1 VFFFLESIIHSEK
14 DAFNKQSTKRLMRWR
29 FPAFLCLSIEPCA
42 TSFLFVSNPFKQSII
57 MIEERQ
63 DRQDEQEDPEA
74 SLPVQQQ
81 QEEAAAASIIS
92 TGAALDVED
101 VAALEFCRLIG
112 RLKITPRTGW
122 VRREVPGYESVADHR
137 YAHNFIVVSKASPTL

>member
-1 VFFFLESIIHSEK
+1 
-14 DAFNKQSTKRLMRWR
+14 MRWR
-29 FPAFLCLSIEPCA
+29 FPAFLCLSIEPSA
-42 TSFLFVSNPFKQSII
+42 TSFLFVSNPFKQSFI
-57 MIEERQ
+57 MIEHQGTERL
-63 DRQDEQEDPEA
+63 DRQDEQEDPQA
-74 SLPVQQQ
+74 PLPVQQQ

-92 TGAALDVED
+92 TRAALDDED

-122 VRREVPGYESVADHR
+122 VRRQVPGYESVADHR